1 MQKYILIAMS
11 LGLALTVG
19 GAWQANR
26 VKQERQQ
33 VLAAAVQQRAKLVD
47 KTRSAEERIATAERE
62 RAELQTTLDGLRAA
76 QAAASAPAAKKSTPA
91 PVRPSMDELLAQEP
105 KLQTLYLTS
114 QRAGLATRYGPLF
127 EALHL
132 TPEQIAQFEDLIL
145 KREENSMDLE
155 NAMQS
160 LPGADNSRAAATLE
174 RQFAEENRS
183 ARIALLGT
191 DGYQQLRQYER
202 SLPVR
207 SLIVDRLGGALAA
220 TATPL
225 TARQGEQLTQVLANA
240 NSQYR
245 SGGAAMKD
253 TIDWDAVLAQAP
265 GLLSATQLEVFK
277 ATAVREQI
285 SAKIIAALRT
295 EKLLP

>member
-1 MQKYILIAMS
+1 
-11 LGLALTVG
+11 
-19 GAWQANR
+19 
-26 VKQERQQ
+26 
-33 VLAAAVQQRAKLVD
+33 
-47 KTRSAEERIATAERE
+47 
-62 RAELQTTLDGLRAA
+62 
-76 QAAASAPAAKKSTPA
+76 
-91 PVRPSMDELLAQEP
+91 
-105 KLQTLYLTS
+105 
-114 QRAGLATRYGPLF
+114 
-127 EALHL
+127 
-132 TPEQIAQFEDLIL
+132 
-145 KREENSMDLE
+145 MDLE